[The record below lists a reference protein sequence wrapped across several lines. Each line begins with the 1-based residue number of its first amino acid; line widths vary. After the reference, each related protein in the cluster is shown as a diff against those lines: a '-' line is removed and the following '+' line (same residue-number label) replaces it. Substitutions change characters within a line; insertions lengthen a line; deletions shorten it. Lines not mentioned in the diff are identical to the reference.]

1 MRLGGVVVAG
11 EGDTAGAA
19 HGGDGLAIGLRPG
32 GGQSHLL
39 GFKTVHFVMRQM
51 IFSLIVIAVLAA
63 IGVLTL
69 AGRVVHQRDHAH
81 RLAVDQLFKQRQRG
95 VMRQL
100 AAQVQT
106 VLCAVK
112 TALLRLFHRIDH
124 LLQILKT
131 IAAIAHVANRHGVQH
146 GGDAAGD
153 HHCVVAAHRRV
164 GRPVYL
170 RPRGKELVEVI
181 GMQLDKARQQPAAF
195 PIQRLRQPALA
206 FSEGENATVLDF
218 QRTVDHV
225 IVENQFYVIDNHA
238 VIPMGCSRSAT

>member
-1 MRLGGVVVAG
+1 MAAMVWRLGC
-11 EGDTAGAA
+11 D
-19 HGGDGLAIGLRPG
+19 RG

-51 IFSLIVIAVLAA
+51 IFALIIIAVLAA

-69 AGRVVHQRDHAH
+69 ARRVVHQRDHAH
-81 RLAVDQLFKQRQRG
+81 RLAIDQFFKQRQRG

-100 AAQVQT
+100 AAQVQ
-106 VLCAVK
+106 AVFGAVE
-112 TALLRLFHRIDH
+112 TALLRLLHGIDH

-153 HHCVVAAHRRV
+153 HHGVMAAHRRV

-195 PIQRLRQPALA
+195 PIQRLRRRLWLSAKARMRPSWTS
-206 FSEGENATVLDF
+206 SEPWTTSSS
-218 QRTVDHV
+218 RTSFTLL
-225 IVENQFYVIDNHA
+225 IIMLSF
-238 VIPMGCSRSAT
+238 P